1 MPLRDN
7 APTYDVPW
15 VTLALLALNIGVF
28 LWQLA
33 FPGGI
38 AASLQA
44 WGEVPSRI
52 LDGGVVPGTAV
63 PVWCTL
69 LTAMF
74 MHANVGHLLGNM
86 YALWLFG
93 DNVEWVMGRLRF
105 VAFYLICGG
114 CSSLAT
120 VLLGGASSLP
130 GVGASGAIAGVMAGY
145 LIMYPRARVTTL
157 MWIDPGDYGDVFT
170 GDVGLVVRNISALWF
185 VGTWLIFQVAM
196 TAIALSGQVWMNL
209 GIYAHVAG
217 ALAGAAFVQL
227 LAIGERVPKPD
238 SPERSA
244 PLTDPFFGQ
253 EGAAGGGA
261 QPVATLPEEVE
272 RLHELRVHRGLP
284 RPEPF
289 RDSRAEELCQSGQ
302 WHEALRHC
310 REMLALAREQD
321 DDWRV
326 DGYLAKIDEIIGYV
340 PGEEEEEGP
349 ARLLDILGGNRGG
362 E

>member
-15 VTLALLALNIGVF
+15 VTLALIVANVAVF
-28 LWQLA
+28 LWQLSY
-33 FPGGI
+33 PGGI
-38 AASLQA
+38 AASLQV
-44 WGEVPSRI
+44 WGEVPARI
-52 LDGGVVPGTAV
+52 LAGGLVPGTAV
-63 PVWCTL
+63 PAGWTVI
-69 LTAMF
+69 TAMF
-74 MHANVGHLLGNM
+74 MHANVGHLLGNL

-105 VAFYLICGG
+105 VVFYLICGG

-120 VLLGGASSLP
+120 VLLGGGSSLP
-130 GVGASGAIAGVMAGY
+130 GIGASGAIAGVLAGY

-157 MWIDPGDYGDVFT
+157 MWIDPEDCTDMDT

-185 VGTWLIFQVAM
+185 VGSWLIFEVAM

-244 PLTDPFFGQ
+244 PLTDPLFGQ
-253 EGAAGGGA
+253 EGAAGGGT

-272 RLHELRVHRGLP
+272 RLHELRVYRGLP

-289 RDSRAEELCQSGQ
+289 RDSRAEELCRSGQ
-302 WHEALRHC
+302 WHRALQHC
-310 REMLALAREQD
+310 REMLAVAREEGN
-321 DDWRV
+321 DWQV
-326 DGYLAKIDEIIGYV
+326 DGYLAKISEILGSV
-340 PGEEEEEGP
+340 PSVEEEQTP
-349 ARLLDILGGNRGG
+349 SQLLDILGGNRGG